1 MQSYEE
7 KQESSIPITSRVSI
21 LELAE
26 LDMYWSSGGYRP
38 KSMSQLVSWSI
49 SLLCDALKNS
59 GKMPAEAK
67 SLTEANNYLEER
79 NLYQKSLKKRSM
91 RKMSTALCFEN
102 LRNEGIN
109 PKDFVPQQHNMLHNE
124 RSIRPLEM
132 DIEKDFNHEKIK
144 PFMSKEEVQ
153 RMISE
158 IKDKGTRSVKTMSME
173 EVREETLRTAEKAG
187 VFESSL
193 KKSMNDCQVN
203 QEQEAQGGS
212 GIPRSIDNKEAQ
224 GNTGMP
230 SSDVKDIKQE
240 VQSTSGIKINQGKT
254 TSTVKEGMTDEE
266 LREKMERDD
275 EKLREEERANE
286 ELLKTLKQQS

>member
-59 GKMPAEAK
+59 GKMPAEAR

-144 PFMSKEEVQ
+144 PFMGKEEVQ
-153 RMISE
+153 RMVSE

-193 KKSMNDCQVN
+193 KKSMDKSEGNDCQVD
-203 QEQEAQGGS
+203 QEQVAQGGT
-212 GIPRSIDNKEAQ
+212 GICSASICSIS
-224 GNTGMP
+224 TGMP
-230 SSDVKDIKQE
+230 STLNSNIKP
-240 VQSTSGIKINQGKT
+240 
-254 TSTVKEGMTDEE
+254 STVKEGMTDEE
-266 LREKMERDD
+266 LRRKMERDS

-286 ELLKTLKQQS
+286 EFLKSLK